1 MVGGKDEA
9 PRRVVA
15 DLPTLLAS
23 PAELGHLTIGAT
35 LAGRFVVEERLG
47 RGGGGTVY
55 AARDKLLGERVALKL
70 LTRGVDE
77 DILARVRAEVRAA
90 RRIGHP
96 NVCRVHELHVEGDA
110 LFLAMELLEG
120 VTLRQRLARSVPLG
134 EAIELARQLG
144 AGLAAAHRAGVV
156 HCDVKPE
163 NAILVDDRVVVTDF
177 GIARSL
183 DTKPATSTGFVE
195 GTPTYMAPE
204 QCRGE
209 AVTPRTD
216 VYALA
221 AVVYEIFVGR
231 PPFGR
236 MDAGSLSTYVKRVIG
251 EPVVVP
257 PDVPVDAAP
266 AARAALAA
274 VLARGLAKA
283 AGDRP
288 DGVEAFVTALIAAAG
303 VVPRSIA
310 IGPSRGGARV
320 EGTPT
325 PLPTPIPTPIPTP
338 GGSTTGRARGTRRL
352 VTIVHVLCDPA
363 HWEARTALPGEGQSP
378 LIDDEEA
385 AERLDSLM
393 DAARATLS
401 DAGGAIVGASPGS
414 LVAAFGARSAAGD
427 EAERAAQAARGLA
440 IADPA
445 ARVRVGID
453 TGRLLVRGGTG
464 AATPSVAGEA
474 LARAAKLAADAEP
487 GEVRASSRTARHL
500 QRRFA
505 LQRTADD
512 AAIVGARSNRAAIT
526 ERALLVGREDALR
539 QITGALAEGGT
550 RAVLVLGAPGIGKSR
565 VVAELVDRVRG
576 AARLTVVEAVGTPER
591 ALVSYGIAR
600 ALLGALTGLPERPAP
615 DEALEAARRVLGAT
629 GSTGEGGTLAAALA
643 GLLAERQEAGTPV
656 AAAIRAALHASAADT
671 PRLLVVD
678 DAHWADDA
686 SLELLEALAR
696 GEAGPGLTVLLAAR
710 PELRERRPRLAAS
723 VGTVVELAPLDEASA
738 LALATRH
745 LSGDAVAAAQLAAIA
760 EGNPFFIE
768 ELARDRLEGGGSGA
782 STTVEDA
789 IQARLDRLDPEVR
802 DVLRAAAVLG
812 RVFRRADLVELLGA
826 ASGVD
831 DALAALE
838 ARGLAQPLPPDAS
851 DDDRWELRHALV
863 RDVAYGELPAAER
876 RRLHD
881 AAGAAVRAHLEA
893 AGHHA
898 ALADLVALA
907 RHAEGADRGEQAV
920 EAWRRAGEAAARDAS
935 FADAHGAFTRACA
948 LTPRPTPSL
957 LGAAGEAALQVGEL
971 ARAEALL
978 DDAIRLAEAEGPF
991 AVARALLQRAA
1002 VARQRARWDE
1012 GVTLLRRGLAI
1023 LPDETTDVVL
1033 AARLHAALGWILGY
1047 ILGDPAGLP
1056 ATEHAVALLEPT
1068 GHRAE
1073 LAGALKSLGAT
1084 YMRAGR
1090 FSDQLACNR
1099 KNLAIG
1105 EELGSLPLRAV
1116 AHLNL
1121 GVNLIDLGE
1130 IAEAAEHSTHARDLF
1145 TRMCAAPTVALA
1157 KNNLGLA
1164 RLLERKLD
1172 DAETLVGEALE
1183 AARTMGGAYVCEAEL
1198 TSARIAAARG
1208 DLALAAQ
1215 RAEAAVARADGEG
1228 GKVDRGIA
1236 RRVLGAIRSR
1246 AGAHD
1251 AATNLLDAAWELLD
1265 GADLAEAARVTAERA
1280 RAAQRRG
1287 APAAEVD
1294 AAYTTAAAALE
1305 RLGARFDLERL
1316 RDTSWT

>member
-1 MVGGKDEA
+1 MAGGKDEA

-23 PAELGHLTIGAT
+23 PAELGHLTLGAT

-70 LTRGVDE
+70 LTRGIDE
-77 DILARVRAEVRAA
+77 DVLGRVRAEVRAA

-120 VTLRQRLARSVPLG
+120 ATLRQRIARAVPLG

-163 NAILVDDRVVVTDF
+163 NVILVGERLVVTDF
-177 GIARSL
+177 GIARGL
-183 DTKPATSTGFVE
+183 DTKPASSTGVVE

-221 AVVYEIFVGR
+221 AVVYEILVGR

-236 MDAGSLSTYVKRVIG
+236 LDGGSLSAYVKRVAA

-257 PDVPVDAAP
+257 PDLPVDATP
-266 AARAALAA
+266 QARQGLAA
-274 VLARGLAKA
+274 VLARGLAKSA
-283 AGDRP
+283 ADRP

-303 VVPRSIA
+303 VAPRSIA
-310 IGPSRGGARV
+310 AGA
-320 EGTPT
+320 
-325 PLPTPIPTPIPTP
+325 P
-338 GGSTTGRARGTRRL
+338 GGPRAGEATATPVATPVHTPASTTGRARGTRRL
-352 VTIVHVLCDPA
+352 VTIVHVLCDPS
-363 HWEARTALPGEGQSP
+363 HG
-378 LIDDEEA
+378 DDDEA
-385 AERLDSLM
+385 AERLDWMM
-393 DAARATLS
+393 DAARATLI
-401 DAGGAIVGASPGS
+401 DAGGVIVGASPGS

-453 TGRLLVRGGTG
+453 TGRLLVRGANT
-464 AATPSVAGEA
+464 AVAPSVAGEA

-505 LQRTADD
+505 LQRTPDD
-512 AAIVGARSNRAAIT
+512 AAIVGPRSVRPPAA
-526 ERALLVGREDALR
+526 ERSPIVGREDALAR
-539 QITGALAEGGT
+539 ITAALGEGGT
-550 RAVLVLGAPGIGKSR
+550 RAALVLGAPGIGKSR

-576 AARLTVVEAVGTPER
+576 AAHLGVVEAIGTPER
-591 ALVSYGIAR
+591 ALVSYGVAR
-600 ALLGALTGLPERPAP
+600 ALLGALTGLPDRPAP
-615 DEALEAARRVLGAT
+615 DEALEAARRVLGAA
-629 GSTGEGGTLAAALA
+629 GEGETLSSALA
-643 GLLAERQEAGTPV
+643 GLLAERQEPGTPV
-656 AAAIRAALHASAADT
+656 AAAVRAALHAAAART
-671 PRLLVVD
+671 PLLLVID

-686 SLELLEALAR
+686 SLDLLEAIAR
-696 GEAGPGLTVLLAAR
+696 GETGAEIAVLVAAR
-710 PELRERRPRLAAS
+710 PTLRDRRPRLAPS
-723 VGTVVELAPLDEASA
+723 LGTVVELAPLDEASA
-738 LALATRH
+738 LALATRQ
-745 LSGDAVAAAQLAAIA
+745 LGGDATAAAQLAAVA

-768 ELARDRLEGGGSGA
+768 ELARDRLEGGGKGG

-789 IQARLDRLDPEVR
+789 IQARLDRLDADVR

-812 RVFRRADLVELLGA
+812 RVFRRTDLVDLLGA
-826 ASGVD
+826 ATGVD
-831 DALAALE
+831 EALVALE
-838 ARGLAQPLPPDAS
+838 ARGLASPLPPDAS

-971 ARAEALL
+971 ARAEVLL

-1012 GVTLLRRGLAI
+1012 GVALLRRGLAI

-1090 FSDQLACNR
+1090 FRDQLACNR

-1130 IAEAAEHSTHARDLF
+1130 IAEAAAHSTSARELF
-1145 TRMCAAPTVALA
+1145 TRMCAAPSIALA
-1157 KNNLGLA
+1157 QNNLGLA

-1172 DAETLVGEALE
+1172 DADALVAAALD

-1198 TSARIAAARG
+1198 TRARVAAARG
-1208 DLALAAQ
+1208 DLALAAT
-1215 RAEAAVARADGEG
+1215 RAEGAVARADAEG

-1236 RRVLGAIRSR
+1236 RRVLAALRSR
-1246 AGAHD
+1246 AGDH
-1251 AATNLLDAAWELLD
+1251 AAAIALLDQAWSLLD

-1287 APAAEVD
+1287 APSED
-1294 AAYTTAAAALE
+1294 AYATAAAALD
-1305 RLGARFDLERL
+1305 RLGARFDLEHL
-1316 RDTSWT
+1316 RDLDWT